1 MSSRRKQ
8 EPEAKPAERV
18 AIVDRRS
25 GTICTVGDN
34 VLERYIGGRKP
45 VFERYDEAKYAA
57 KYGERDDDDEF
68 ISDPDDDED
77 EIVPEPPKP
86 PAKQPAK

>member
-1 MSSRRKQ
+1 MSSRRRQ
-8 EPEAKPAERV
+8 EPEAKPVERV

-45 VFERYDEAKYAA
+45 VFERYDEEKYAA
-57 KYGERDDDDEF
+57 KYGERGDDDEF
-68 ISDPDDDED
+68 ISDPDDDG
-77 EIVPEPPKP
+77 EIVPDPSKS
-86 PAKQPAK
+86 PAKPSTK